1 LKKIPKMSDNEI
13 EDKGGAR
20 SGKDRRI
27 DKFPFEK
34 PEKRTTKNRRS
45 GCDRRARLNYDDKI
59 EIERRSALRDIDQ
72 KV

>member
-1 LKKIPKMSDNEI
+1 MSDNEI
-13 EDKGGAR
+13 EDRGGSR

-27 DKFPFEK
+27 DKFPFEM

-45 GCDRRARLNYDDKI
+45 GCDRRARLNYDGKI

-72 KV
+72 KI

>member
-1 LKKIPKMSDNEI
+1 MSDNEI
-13 EDKGGAR
+13 EDRGGAR

-27 DKFPFEK
+27 YQFPFEM

-45 GCDRRARLNYDDKI
+45 GCDRRARLNNEDKM

-72 KV
+72 KI